1 MKARMCIIS
10 VVFLLVAS
18 FLCAE
23 ELRVFS
29 NEEITGTWVNTEYT
43 GFEYYLQKIILFNW
57 GYYEDYSKVDST
69 AYKKRGTFHIINK
82 WTDSEGNTMYESI
95 VRQEGGI
102 KCALE
107 LGKISKD
114 KTTWESTFNYI
125 NLPTES
131 ELNPDNINYRIYYR
145 QE

>member
-1 MKARMCIIS
+1 MKTNICIIS

-57 GYYEDYSKVDST
+57 GYYEDHSKVDST

-95 VRQEGGI
+95 ARAEGGI
-102 KCALE
+102 RYALE
-107 LGKISKD
+107 FGKISKD
-114 KTTWESTFNYI
+114 KTTWEFTFNYI